1 MKLWMESKFVFVER
15 QGKLTK
21 EFVKTGLEDGNF
33 IELIGKITNG
43 DKIVK
48 KADTRI
54 PKEWRLLIR
63 IKIDHLNKS
72 YSLNNIDFPILH
84 DINLTIEKG
93 EFVSIMGPSG
103 SGKSTLMNIIGCLD
117 QQTSGIYTLNGK
129 DVVDMDN
136 NEKSTLRN
144 STIGFVFQHFNL
156 LPKLSAL
163 DNVELPLIYAK
174 EKKIQRKQRA
184 KTLLS
189 KVGLESQIHHKP
201 NELSGGQKQRVS
213 IARALANEPDIILAD
228 EPTGA
233 LDSKSGAQIMEIFK
247 LLNREGITIIMI
259 THEQE
264 IAFHSKRQVILND
277 GKIVSDKRMN

>member
-1 MKLWMESKFVFVER
+1 
-15 QGKLTK
+15 
-21 EFVKTGLEDGNF
+21 
-33 IELIGKITNG
+33 
-43 DKIVK
+43 
-48 KADTRI
+48 
-54 PKEWRLLIR
+54 
-63 IKIDHLNKS
+63 
-72 YSLNNIDFPILH
+72 
-84 DINLTIEKG
+84 
-93 EFVSIMGPSG
+93 MGPSG

-189 KVGLESQIHHKP
+189 KVGLKY
-201 NELSGGQKQRVS
+201 
-213 IARALANEPDIILAD
+213 AN
-228 EPTGA
+228 T
-233 LDSKSGAQIMEIFK
+233 S
-247 LLNREGITIIMI
+247 
-259 THEQE
+259 
-264 IAFHSKRQVILND
+264 
-277 GKIVSDKRMN
+277 